1 MEGMSISE
9 PSSAR
14 GKRLLPVPTAL
25 PQSGMMHSGF
35 IDMRLLAMWMH
46 TVAMCCLC
54 FISHKPCWLC
64 QHRTY
69 KALHVYR
76 LTCPREDA
84 RSASLAAACVTPD
97 SDALA
102 CRSASCPASC
112 RLVCLSVY
120 IASIA
125 SCKSPGPKHVSLQ
138 MHKLTQHHTQLH
150 HSNWQAN
157 GCRLMGAC

>member
-1 MEGMSISE
+1 
-9 PSSAR
+9 
-14 GKRLLPVPTAL
+14 
-25 PQSGMMHSGF
+25 MMHVWF
-35 IDMRLLAMWMH
+35 IDMRWLAMWLH
-46 TVAMCCLC
+46 TIIMCCMS
-54 FISHKPCWLC
+54 FISHKPCCLC
-64 QHRTY
+64 QPRTCT
-69 KALHVYR
+69 AQNVYR
-76 LTCPREDA
+76 PTCSREDA

-125 SCKSPGPKHVSLQ
+125 SCKSPRQRQVSLQ
-138 MHKLTQHHTQLH
+138 MHKLTHYHTDLLR
-150 HSNWQAN
+150 SNWQAN